1 MYMIVHAYA
10 YYITVSNQSLSV
22 AGQSWKVKLTI
33 VRHLDINNR
42 QQFMLP
48 NFRIPNWHPKL
59 TMNQSHVQSWLMRNR
74 QPWIPQTVHCLETSL
89 YSVYIKHSAYSFIR
103 HIYTSIY
110 KRTSN

>member
-1 MYMIVHAYA
+1 MIVQAYA

-89 YSVYIKHSAYSFIR
+89 CSVYIKHSAYSFIR